1 VLFTRAVQRG
11 CLIAAI
17 AGLAACASSHPPQ
30 TVVLVPD
37 NDGKVGTVIVSNVGG
52 GGSTT
57 LNKPY
62 AAARVET
69 VGGKSEPRTVSEAEV
84 RKVFGSAIAAQ
95 PIRPISF
102 QLYFMEGT
110 DEYTPESKE
119 AFENVFAEVS
129 RRKAAEVAVIGH
141 TDTVGTLEFND
152 ALSLKRAARVRNDF
166 TDRGIPTDSISTAG
180 RGEREPVVPTADDV
194 SEPRNRR
201 VEISVR

>member
-1 VLFTRAVQRG
+1 MRFAGRA
-11 CLIAAI
+11 CLVAAI

-37 NDGKVGTVIVSNVGG
+37 RDGKVGTVVVTNVEG

-69 VGGKSEPRTVSEAEV
+69 PGGKSEARTVPEAEV
-84 RKVFGSAIAAQ
+84 RRVFGGALAAQ

-102 QLYFMEGT
+102 LLYFLEGT

-119 AFENVFAEVS
+119 AFEKVFAEVA
-129 RRKAAEVAVIGH
+129 RRKVAEVAVIGH
-141 TDTVGTLEFND
+141 TDTVGTVEFND

-166 TDRGIPTDSISTAG
+166 TGRGIPSDSISIAG
-180 RGEREPVVPTADDV
+180 RGEREPIVPTADDV
-194 SEPRNRR
+194 SEARNRR
-201 VEISVR
+201 VEINVR

>member
-1 VLFTRAVQRG
+1 MHIVFRS
-11 CLIAAI
+11 
-17 AGLAACASSHPPQ
+17 GLAALAAALLGACAAKHPPQ
-30 TVVLVPD
+30 TVVVLPEAG
-37 NDGKVGTVIVSNVGG
+37 GKVGTVVVTGVDG

-62 AAARVET
+62 AAAT
-69 VGGKSEPRTVSEAEV
+69 VDATGGKSEPRVLSEAEV
-84 RKVFGSAIAAQ
+84 KKSFANALAAQ

-110 DEYTPESKE
+110 DEYTAESKE
-119 AFENVFAEVS
+119 AFEKVFAEVA
-129 RRKAAEVAVIGH
+129 RRKVAEVAVIGH

-152 ALSLKRAARVRNDF
+152 SLSLKRAARVRNDF
-166 TDRGIPTDSISTAG
+166 SGRGIPTDSISIAG
-180 RGEREPVVPTADDV
+180 RGEREPVVATADEV

>member
-1 VLFTRAVQRG
+1 MRTAARA
-11 CLIAAI
+11 CLVAMT
-17 AGLAACASSHPPQ
+17 AGLAACASTHPPQ

-37 NDGKVGTVIVSNVGG
+37 RDGKVGTLVVTHPDGG
-52 GGSTT
+52 ASTT

-69 VGGKSEPRTVSEAEV
+69 VGGKSEPRTMPEAEV
-84 RKVFGSAIAAQ
+84 RKVFGSALAAQ

-110 DEYTPESKE
+110 DEYTAESKE
-119 AFENVFAEVS
+119 AFEKVFAEVA
-129 RRKAAEVAVIGH
+129 RRKVAEVAVIGH
-141 TDTVGTLEFND
+141 TDTMGKLEFND

-166 TDRGIPTDSISTAG
+166 TGRGIPPDSISIAG
-180 RGEREPVVPTADDV
+180 RGEREPVVRTADET

>member
-1 VLFTRAVQRG
+1 MGTVVRS
-11 CLIAAI
+11 
-17 AGLAACASSHPPQ
+17 GLAALAAALLGACAAGHPPQ
-30 TVVLVPD
+30 LVVVLPEA
-37 NDGKVGTVIVSNVGG
+37 DGKVGTVVVTGVEG

-62 AAARVET
+62 AAARIDT
-69 VGGKSEPRTVSEAEV
+69 VGGKSEPRTISDGEV
-84 RKVFGSAIAAQ
+84 RKSFGAALAAQ

-119 AFENVFAEVS
+119 AFEKVFAEVAK
-129 RRKAAEVAVIGH
+129 RKVAEIAVIGH
-141 TDTVGTLEFND
+141 TDTVGAVEFND

-166 TDRGIPTDSISTAG
+166 TGRGIPTDSISIAG
-180 RGEREPVVPTADDV
+180 RGEREPVVPTPDDV